1 MCTGAAPMELIEAF
15 ASISKVPVTGS
26 VYQILWSKD
35 NLPFCLQLTP
45 EESVISPIQLVLG
58 RLLHCLP
65 AQIPAPKNVL
75 VCAEACTGRGK
86 KQLIPHTSGEGLQQS
101 AILGPD

>member
-1 MCTGAAPMELIEAF
+1 MCTGAAPMELIE

-45 EESVISPIQLVLG
+45 EESVIIPIQLVLG
-58 RLLHCLP
+58 RHLHCLP
-65 AQIPAPKNVL
+65 AQISAPKNVL

-86 KQLIPHTSGEGLQQS
+86 KQLIPHTNGEGPQQS